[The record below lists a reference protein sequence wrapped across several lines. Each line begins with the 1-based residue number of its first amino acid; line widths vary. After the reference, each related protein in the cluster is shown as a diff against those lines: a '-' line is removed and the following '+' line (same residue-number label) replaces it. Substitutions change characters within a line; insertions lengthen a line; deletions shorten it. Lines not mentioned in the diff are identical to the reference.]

1 MKKKI
6 SIFICVFGVLLISC
20 LFIVLSKY
28 RLNQTF
34 TYEIDKEK
42 GEVTIT
48 AYLGDAKKNEAR
60 KCNYTKCVK
69 VPEKIDGYPVT
80 TIGKR
85 AFQWGKAET
94 IILPESI
101 TTIEEGAFFGC
112 KNLQTIEGIENVE
125 TIGDRAFSMCYF
137 LEEWDISNV
146 KELGEGAFSQCN
158 TIRKVQI
165 PEGINVIKGSLC
177 YGMGSLSEVS
187 LPESVTTLESRAF
200 GNCPSL
206 KAIYLS
212 PNVKEIWEGAFA
224 NIEDQLTIYGE
235 SGSYA
240 EEYAKQAG
248 IKFVAK

>member
-6 SIFICVFGVLLISC
+6 SIFICILGVLLISC

-48 AYLGDAKKNEAR
+48 AYLGDAKKREE
-60 KCNYTKCVK
+60 KKYNYTKCVK

-101 TTIEEGAFFGC
+101 TTIEEDAFFGC
-112 KNLQTIEGIENVE
+112 KNLQTIEGIESVE
-125 TIGDRAFSMCYF
+125 TIGDGAFYMCYF
-137 LEEWDISNV
+137 LEEWDLSNV
-146 KELGEGAFSQCN
+146 KELGEGAFAQCN
-158 TIRKVQI
+158 TMNKLEI
-165 PEGINVIKGSLC
+165 PEGINVIKSSLC
-177 YGMGSLSEVS
+177 CRMGSLSEVK
-187 LPESVTTLESRAF
+187 LPDSVITLESSSFR
-200 GNCPSL
+200 NCSSL
-206 KAIYLS
+206 KEIYLS
-212 PNVKEIWEGAFA
+212 PNVKEISEDAFG

-235 SGSYA
+235 GGSYA
-240 EEYAKQAG
+240 EEYAAKKG
-248 IKFVAK
+248 IKFVAE